1 MQALFDVPG
10 GVMNPP
16 TAAARS
22 PLDPR
27 RTPLAELEALRALAL
42 VITSRADECESA
54 RRLPDDLAAELA
66 RAGLFRIMV
75 PAIYGGPELHP
86 IECVRVIEEVSRL
99 DGSVGWCVMIG
110 ATTALLAGYL
120 PERWARSI
128 YSDPMVITCG
138 ATAPT
143 GRARIV
149 DGGYEVSGRWPWGSC
164 VHNGRWITGVA
175 QVFDGDAPRL
185 LGDQPEQRLMVF
197 EASDVEI
204 LDTWNVSGLRGTGSH
219 DFRVERAFVPADR
232 SIVLGVTPP
241 VLDGPLYRIPIITS
255 LGYAVCAVALGIA
268 RRAIEELLS
277 LGAHKAPAGS
287 RRTLLEITTIQERI
301 GEAEARLRSA
311 RAFLFEALDGACST
325 LAAGDSLST
334 EQRCDLRVAAA
345 NAAWQSA
352 AAVDIMYNAGGGSS
366 IHSTSPLQRCFRD
379 VHVATQHQRVS
390 PFVIQQA
397 GRLYAGLGEPP
408 VGF

>member
-1 MQALFDVPG
+1 MD
-10 GVMNPP
+10 PP
-16 TAAARS
+16 SAARS

-27 RTPLAELEALRALAL
+27 RTPLVELEALRALSTK
-42 VITSRADECESA
+42 ITSRSEECEAA

-75 PAIYGGPELHP
+75 PALYGGPERHP
-86 IECVRVIEEVSRL
+86 IECIRVIEEVSRL

-120 PERWARSI
+120 PERWARPI

-138 ATAPT
+138 STTPT
-143 GRARIV
+143 GKATIV
-149 DGGYEVSGRWPWGSC
+149 DGGYEVSGRWQWGSGI
-164 VHNGRWITGVA
+164 HNSRWITGVA
-175 QVFDGDAPRL
+175 QVFEGDTPRV
-185 LGDQPEQRLMVF
+185 LGDQPEQRLMLF
-197 EASDVEI
+197 GAGDVEI

-219 DFRVERAFVPADR
+219 DFRVERAFVPVDR

-255 LGYAVCAVALGIA
+255 LGFAVCGVALGIA

-287 RRTLLEITTIQERI
+287 RRPLLEITTIQERI
-301 GEAEARLRSA
+301 GEAESRLRSA
-311 RAFLFEALDGACST
+311 RAFLFEALDGAYST
-325 LAAGDSLST
+325 LAAGESLTIS
-334 EQRCDLRVAAA
+334 QRCDLRVAAA
-345 NAAWQSA
+345 NAALQSA
-352 AAVDIMYNAGGGSS
+352 AAVDLMYHAGGGSS
-366 IHSTSPLQRCFRD
+366 IHLASPLQRCFRD
-379 VHVATQHQRVS
+379 VHVVTQHQRVS

-397 GRLYAGLGEPP
+397 GRIYAGLGEPP
-408 VGF
+408 PGF

>member
-1 MQALFDVPG
+1 
-10 GVMNPP
+10 MNPP
-16 TAAARS
+16 SAARS

-27 RTPLAELEALRALAL
+27 RTPLAELEALRALSAT
-42 VITSRADECESA
+42 ITSRADECEAA
-54 RRLPDDLAAELA
+54 RRLPDDLATELA
-66 RAGLFRIMV
+66 RAGLFRTMV
-75 PAIYGGPELHP
+75 PAVYGGPERHP
-86 IECVRVIEEVSRL
+86 IECMRVIEEVSRL

-120 PERWARSI
+120 PERWARPI

-138 ATAPT
+138 STTPT
-143 GRARIV
+143 GKARIV
-149 DGGYEVSGRWPWGSC
+149 DGGYDVSGRWPWGSC
-164 VHNGRWITGVA
+164 IHNSRWITGVA
-175 QVFDGDAPRL
+175 QVLDGDTPRL
-185 LGDQPEQRLMVF
+185 VGDQPEQRLMLF

-255 LGYAVCAVALGIA
+255 LGFAVCGVALGIA

-287 RRTLLEITTIQERI
+287 RRPLLEITTIQERI
-301 GEAEARLRSA
+301 GEAESRLRSA
-311 RAFLFEALDGACST
+311 RAFLFEALDGAYST
-325 LAAGDSLST
+325 LAAGESLSIP
-334 EQRCDLRVAAA
+334 QRCDLRVAAA
-345 NAAWQSA
+345 NAAMQSA
-352 AAVDIMYNAGGGSS
+352 AAVDLMYHAGGGSS
-366 IHSTSPLQRCFRD
+366 IHLASPLQRCFRD
-379 VHVATQHQRVS
+379 VHVVTQHQRVS

-397 GRLYAGLGEPP
+397 GRIYAGLGEPP
-408 VGF
+408 PGF